1 MHPYKRSTRLS
12 ILLREEIADIVMRKV
27 KDPRL
32 GFITVTDVALSED
45 LKVAKVFISVMG
57 EGDKE
62 ITLKILNSARGLI
75 RNEVSKRVRIK
86 FIPSIE
92 FRIDRSVERGNRI
105 DQLLKEL
112 EEHHETSGSS
122 TEHTE
127 E

>member
-45 LKVAKVFISVMG
+45 LKLAKVFISVMG

-62 ITLKILNSARGLI
+62 ITMKILNSARGLI

-105 DQLLKEL
+105 DQLLKEI
-112 EEHHETSGSS
+112 EEPHEPSGSS

>member
-57 EGDKE
+57 EDDKE
-62 ITLKILNSARGLI
+62 ITMKILNSASGLI
-75 RNEVSKRVRIK
+75 RNEVSKRVRMK

-112 EEHHETSGSS
+112 EERHDRSGSS